1 MRKYLM
7 TRPCE
12 LGCGQPAEVYAI
24 NPVPGGWGG
33 RYCRQCAESLGLRV
47 IRDLDDLEDDP

>member
-1 MRKYLM
+1 M

-12 LGCGQPAEVYAI
+12 LRCGRPAEVYAI

-33 RYCRQCAESLGLRV
+33 RYCRECAESLGLTVVREFE
-47 IRDLDDLEDDP
+47 LLEEDA

>member
-1 MRKYLM
+1 MRKFLM

-12 LGCGQPAEVYAI
+12 LRCGRPAEVYAF

-33 RYCRQCAESLGLRV
+33 RYCRECAETLDLRV
-47 IRDLDDLEDDP
+47 VRDLDVLEKNS